1 MTKSKSG
8 GGGNLS
14 RHAISEKA
22 ARDNRSRQLN
32 PEHSAYRL
40 SRGKNPGKKPPRN
53 ATGGNS
59 RRPLGESPHKT
70 PRR

>member
-8 GGGNLS
+8 GGGNRS
-14 RHAISEKA
+14 RHAVSEKA

-32 PEHSAYRL
+32 PENDAYW
-40 SRGKNPGKKPPRN
+40 RGLGLDPPRN

-59 RRPLGESPHKT
+59 RRPFGESPHKT